1 MKELLKIVCL
11 FALLLIVIPSIALF
25 APKAG
30 SRPVES
36 YIAEADAFSETEAVM
51 QSTEKNI
58 FEQEDAI
65 ASEAVQ
71 DTEKTEADEDILKV
85 LDFTSS
91 QVTEIPLRD
100 YVVGAVLAEM
110 PAAYHSEA
118 LKAQAVAARTYAV
131 RQREKQRLSPSP
143 ELMGADISNDSTKY
157 QAYFTPVQAKSFFGD
172 SYETY
177 LEKAEKAVDDTEG
190 LILMYEGEP
199 IVAAFH
205 SNSGGRTESA
215 EVVWGSPVDYLVP
228 VESEDDTKSP
238 AYLDEQIFTAEEV
251 RERVEKE
258 YPEAELTEAAGE
270 WIEIK
275 ETSASGTVTK
285 MLIGGAEMTGA
296 DFRRLFSLRSA
307 NFTAVYNADEDKFYV
322 TSKGYGHGVGMS
334 QYGANAMAEKGTDF
348 RGILMH
354 YYTGAELA
362 DIDGMRQKT
371 KDGESTRP

>member
-11 FALLLIVIPSIALF
+11 FALLLMAIPSLAFF
-25 APKAG
+25 APRAG
-30 SRPVES
+30 SESVEA
-36 YIAEADAFSETEAVM
+36 YTDDTEEFSEAVT
-51 QSTEKNI
+51 QSTEKSAP
-58 FEQEDAI
+58 EQEI
-65 ASEAVQ
+65 VKYSEALQ
-71 DTEKTEADEDILKV
+71 DTESTEADADVLKV
-85 LDFTSS
+85 LDFTTA
-91 QVTEIPLRD
+91 QVMEISMRD

-131 RQREKQRLSPSP
+131 RQREKQRISPTP

-172 SYETY
+172 GYETY

-190 LILMYEGEP
+190 LVLFYEGEP

-228 VESEDDTKSP
+228 VESDEDTKSP
-238 AYLDEQIFTAEEV
+238 AYLDEQVFTAREV
-251 RERVEKE
+251 KERVEKE
-258 YPEAELTEAAGE
+258 YPEAELSGSAGE

-285 MLIGGAEMTGA
+285 MLIGGAELTGA
-296 DFRRLFSLRSA
+296 DFRRIFSLRSA

-322 TSKGYGHGVGMS
+322 TTKGYGHGVGMS
-334 QYGANAMAEKGTDF
+334 QYGANAMAEKGADF
-348 RGILMH
+348 SEILMH
-354 YYTGAELA
+354 YYTGAELENIRSVA
-362 DIDGMRQKT
+362 
-371 KDGESTRP
+371 